1 MGKVWDH
8 CSGVREDWEASPAVG
23 APVEAGRVLGASPL
37 AVRRGEGLSQS
48 TSALSLVKFL
58 DWCL

>member
-1 MGKVWDH
+1 MGKVWDR
-8 CSGVREDWEASPAVG
+8 CSGVREDWEAGPAVG

-37 AVRRGEGLSQS
+37 AVSRGVGLSQS
-48 TSALSLVKFL
+48 TSTLSLVKFL